1 MNVAVWW
8 IKQIAVAVIS
18 VLFLIKG
25 VHVLVGS
32 YQLNNPFEFIMYF
45 FSSSLLIL
53 VSACILLYPIFRIY
67 GRIRGEKPQ
76 PGGAGENLH
85 E

>member
-1 MNVAVWW
+1 MTVVVWW
-8 IKQIAVAVIS
+8 IKQIAVATIS

-25 VHVLVGS
+25 IHVLVGA
-32 YQLNNPFEFIMYF
+32 YRLTNPFEFIMYF

-53 VSACILLYPIFRIY
+53 VSASILLYPIFRIY

-76 PGGAGENLH
+76 PGGAGENIH